1 MKKINIYLISLA
13 MMAFSCSKEFSSD
26 EYGGYEMLTDYML
39 KEYQVGAALRTI
51 TESGSY
57 RFFDPGNS
65 LWSAT
70 LETHDHESGGLTES
84 VEWYVSNGGN
94 NEVLARTV
102 SRSEMYDGPVGLP
115 RMDISMSLVEA
126 GGLVGGYQGGN
137 TIIHRMVLK
146 LTDGRT
152 FSTESVSG
160 SLTQSY
166 FKSPFQYRKTIT
178 CFMDAGIV
186 TAVPGLYTVNMT
198 DSWGDGWNG
207 ASVVM
212 TLDGVDYSATIANG
226 TANTEVFEVPAGS
239 ATMGFK
245 FLSGAWDSEVDFNI
259 VYSKLDGSNSQMA
272 LPNVGASPPTG
283 YYALSVCQ

>member
-1 MKKINIYLISLA
+1 
-13 MMAFSCSKEFSSD
+13 MMALSCSKEFSSD

>member
-1 MKKINIYLISLA
+1 
-13 MMAFSCSKEFSSD
+13 MAFSCSKEFSSD

>member
-1 MKKINIYLISLA
+1 
-13 MMAFSCSKEFSSD
+13 MMALSCSKEFSSD

-259 VYSKLDGSNSQMA
+259 VYSKLDGSNSQTA

>member
-1 MKKINIYLISLA
+1 
-13 MMAFSCSKEFSSD
+13 MMALSCSKEFSSD

-84 VEWYVSNGGN
+84 VDWYVSNGGN

-212 TLDGVDYSATIANG
+212 TLDGVDYSTSFATGSAD
-226 TANTEVFEVPAGS
+226 TKVFEVPVGS

-245 FLSGAWDSEVDFNI
+245 FVAGAWDSEVDFNI
-259 VYSKLDGSNSQMA
+259 VYSKLDGSNSQTA